1 MILVSR
7 RLFTLFAALA
17 LLAVLALGVSGY
29 LFFHPQHSLPAL
41 EAKLTGEWFLFG
53 AIFTA
58 LVLSVLTAHII
69 RTAPRINRELDR
81 ILQSGSNLSL
91 TAQLRARRLGP
102 ISRTLLRL
110 YSRIAELNE
119 KQSLKMSAQHNLIT
133 FLTDNIQAPLLITDI
148 SGRILY
154 VSRALEKSYN
164 ISHNALLGTSVESFA
179 PNILM
184 QSILGDLA
192 THTSF
197 RRERKGDLPFTVFPV
212 YNRLRQADYCIFDF
226 RENSPLISGTSREAE
241 SRSSG
246 NARQDSDSATSSG
259 FGSSHR
265 HGLLGGMLGRS
276 GKGSTGL

>member
-1 MILVSR
+1 VILVSR
-7 RLFTLFAALA
+7 TLFTLFAALT

-53 AIFTA
+53 ALCTA
-58 LVLSVLTAHII
+58 LVLSLLTVHII

-81 ILQSGSNLSL
+81 ILQSGSNISV
-91 TAQLRARRLGP
+91 TAQLRARRLGS

-110 YSRIAELNE
+110 YSHIAELNE
-119 KQSLKMSAQHNLIT
+119 KQSLKMSAQHNLIAL
-133 FLTDNIQAPLLITDI
+133 LTDNMQAPLLITDI

-154 VSRALEKSYN
+154 VSRTLEKSYN
-164 ISHNALLGTSVESFA
+164 ITHNALRGTSVENFA

-184 QSILGDLA
+184 HSILGDIE
-192 THTSF
+192 TQTSF

-212 YNRLRQADYCIFDF
+212 YNRLRQADYFIFDF
-226 RENSPLISGTSREAE
+226 RENSPLISGAPREAD

-246 NARQDSDSATSSG
+246 NAR
-259 FGSSHR
+259 
-265 HGLLGGMLGRS
+265 L
-276 GKGSTGL
+276 